1 MRGARVEVAEV
12 TASQPQLP
20 TIDTARLPR
29 PWTIDGLVTRGDARR
44 WALFSPCGR
53 YRYALSLAWDERPL
67 FDVVCL
73 NPSTADH
80 LADDPTFRKLRHIA
94 VRNSCGGLLI
104 RNIAA
109 LRATDP
115 DAMWRNIEPVGPSN
129 LMVLRF
135 EQANSIKVAAWGR
148 LSRAQ
153 RLRVKESLE
162 FAERYCTHALRVGK
176 DGDPSHPLY
185 LPNATNLVPFGRG
198 AA

>member
-1 MRGARVEVAEV
+1 M
-12 TASQPQLP
+12 TAVQPQLAGFAP
-20 TIDTARLPR
+20 ARLPR

-44 WALFSPCGR
+44 WALFSPDGR
-53 YRYALSLAWDERPL
+53 YRYALCTAWDDRPL

-80 LADDPTFRKLRHIA
+80 LADDPTFRKLRHFA

-104 RNIAA
+104 RNVAA

-115 DAMWRNIEPVGPSN
+115 DVMWRDLDPVGPSN
-129 LMVLRF
+129 LMVLGF
-135 EQANSIKVAAWGR
+135 DQPDSVKVTAWGR
-148 LSRAQ
+148 LSKPQ
-153 RLRVKESLE
+153 RLRVKESLA
-162 FAERYCTHALRVGK
+162 FAEGYCTRALRVGK
-176 DGDPSHPLY
+176 DGDPWHPLY